1 MTIQQSIARLR
12 GRFVNVT
19 VVSAL
24 VLTGAC
30 SDVSEESGSV
40 AGASGVTKGAVSG
53 LGAMDVDQ
61 PAGWD
66 DDLALTIPVDMN
78 PDPDILEIEL
88 ESRLSDIEILPGVV
102 TPVWTYGGTLPGP
115 LIRAKV
121 GDTVIIH
128 FTNSLP
134 EATSIH
140 WHGLRVTNDMDGVP
154 GVTQDPVEAGGEFR
168 YEFVVRDAGTYWYH
182 PHINSAAQVGWGM
195 YGPIVVEDPN
205 DPEALGD
212 DVVLVMSDMSL
223 DEDGRFQPVDSG
235 GKFGDLFGREG
246 SVILVNG
253 KVMPQLKVR
262 AGKQQRW
269 RVINAARARYY
280 SLRVRDHVLT
290 RIGGDNGLA
299 ARSEELTRV
308 LVTPGERADIV
319 FTPSDEPGTTRTVL
333 WAPTDRGYGSLFSR
347 PRVPM
352 MEIYTV
358 EEPPVRPAE
367 IPVELRHI
375 APIDVS
381 GAVEK
386 TLDLTID
393 LSNNDVVMGFNNTP
407 YWEMKPIEA
416 RIGETHIW
424 TLRNY
429 TDFAHPFHLHGY
441 FFQVLDDARI
451 PEWKDTV
458 DVPVDTELRIAVS
471 FDERPGMW
479 MYHCHILDHAEVG
492 MMGQLHVAE

>member
-1 MTIQQSIARLR
+1 MRSNRAVIFCALTAVAIAGCDGSDSGVER
-12 GRFVNVT
+12 GR
-19 VVSAL
+19 
-24 VLTGAC
+24 TGAPLGAL
-30 SDVSEESGSV
+30 DVS
-40 AGASGVTKGAVSG
+40 
-53 LGAMDVDQ
+53 Q
-61 PAGWD
+61 PEGWD
-66 DDLALTIPVDMN
+66 EQLRLNVPTDLN
-78 PDPDILEIEL
+78 PDPNILEIEL
-88 ESRLSDIEILPGVV
+88 ESVLADIEILPGVT
-102 TPVWTYGGTLPGP
+102 TPAWTYGGTIPGP

-121 GDTVIIH
+121 GDRVIVH
-128 FTNSLP
+128 FKNSLP

-140 WHGLRVTNDMDGVP
+140 WHGMRLGNDMDGVP

-205 DPEALGD
+205 DPPELGD
-212 DVVLVMSDMSL
+212 DLVLVLSDISL
-223 DEDGRFQPVDSG
+223 NEDGQFQAVDSG

-246 SVILVNG
+246 SVLLVNG
-253 KVMPQLKVR
+253 RVMPELKVR

-280 SLRVRDHVLT
+280 ALRVRDHVLT

-299 ARSEELTRV
+299 ARSEQLHQV
-308 LVTPGERADIV
+308 VVTPGERADIV
-319 FTPSDEPGTTRTVL
+319 FTPSDPPGTSRTVL

-347 PRVPM
+347 PREPM
-352 MEIYTV
+352 MDIRTV
-358 EEPPVRPAE
+358 DAPPVVPAP
-367 IPVELRHI
+367 IPETLRHI
-375 APIDVS
+375 EPIDIS
-381 GAVEK
+381 DAIEE
-386 TLDLTID
+386 TLEMTID
-393 LSNNDVVMGFNNTP
+393 LSHNDVVMGFNNTP
-407 YWEMKPIEA
+407 YWRMKPIEA
-416 RIGETHIW
+416 RVGETHVW
-424 TLRNY
+424 TLRNP

-441 FFQVLDDARI
+441 FFQVLDENRI

-458 DVPVDTELRIAVS
+458 NVAVGEEVKIAIR